1 MRLPKFVCVTL
12 LMAAA
17 TLSATKQA
25 HAEQRRD
32 WMVAAQPSGTYANID
47 VIFPGAQFQLEHRV
61 PFYGVANE
69 LNIKANVLPTI
80 VFMESQLDADLRL
93 VVLSLGGSVG
103 FRDVFHNITFGPNDT
118 NFDRVARRSIDLGG
132 SYTNQFSTFGEGRAT
147 LSLPLND
154 YMVFQSINALRFEGG
169 PDRTFDWRLGIV
181 RDAGMQVRSDTV
193 LFFKHRNWGA
203 LGPQVQV
210 LNYPLAGVRNTQV
223 NYGFTFTTR
232 PGLRARNDIFFLSV
246 LFGIGGTV
254 NGVPT
259 QDVYGN
265 HLFKMP
271 VTFQLAYRT
280 VFEIAGPK
288 RPGQSDDD

>member
-1 MRLPKFVCVTL
+1 MRLPKFVYVTL

-17 TLSATKQA
+17 LTATNDA
-25 HAEQRRD
+25 RAEQRRD
-32 WMVAAQPSGTYANID
+32 WMVAPQPAGTYANVD
-47 VIFPGAQFQLEHRV
+47 VVFPGAQLMLEHRRS
-61 PFYGVANE
+61 FYGVANE
-69 LNIKANVLPTI
+69 LNIKASILPTI
-80 VFMESQLDADLRL
+80 VFMESQLDADFRL

-103 FRDVFHNITFGPNDT
+103 FRDVFHNITFGPGET
-118 NFDRVARRSIDLGG
+118 NYDRVARRSVDLGG

-154 YMVFQSINALRFEGG
+154 NMVFLSVNAVRFESG

-181 RDAGMQVRSDTV
+181 RDSGMQFRSDTT
-193 LFFKHRNWGA
+193 FFLKHRSFGA
-203 LGPQVQV
+203 IGPQVQI
-210 LNYPLAGVRNTQV
+210 LNYALNGLRNTQV

-232 PGLRARNDIFFLSV
+232 PGMRARNDIFFLSV
-246 LFGIGGTV
+246 LFGMGGTV

-259 QDVYGN
+259 ENIYGN
-265 HLFKMP
+265 HLFKLP

-288 RPGQSDDD
+288 KPGHSD